1 MTDPSGSNAKA
12 AEYRRRA
19 RLCIEDALRM
29 KSDERRA
36 VMLELAFLWAKLA
49 RLSERARNNDY
60 GAARPC

>member
-1 MTDPSGSNAKA
+1 MTDPQRSKVRA

-19 RLCIEDALRM
+19 RVCIEDALRM
-29 KSDERRA
+29 KSDERRE

-49 RLSERARNNDY
+49 RMSERAHNNGY